1 MKKLKYILILSLLL
15 VPISFAQAANDVSI
29 TEDTNIT
36 LSSPSMT
43 LVLES
48 GSSYNSMEVDTGTI
62 TFIVSGSGTLTLTS
76 NNRYTLANDK
86 SAEIVCESAKS
97 YATYTVAGGTADQT
111 IVFTPS
117 ATACSTGTSGNTGGG
132 GGGGGGTP
140 AVTTPEPETP
150 TTSGASKTITSTAG
164 GSLATSDNK
173 ATVNVPAGLT
183 SSDVTAQITP
193 ALSSSYASLG
203 SGYSA
208 VASQV
213 YNFSLKSGGAELST
227 FSQAV
232 TLTFA
237 YTDADISG
245 LDESSLQVYYW
256 DETTSAW
263 ILAGGVVSAA
273 NNSITVNVNHFTVFA
288 VFGQALSTDQEDA
301 GSLIKLVCPTVAG
314 VNDPCKSVYYVND
327 NKRYAF
333 PDEKTYYSWYADFSS
348 VENVSQNTLSSYQL
362 GGNITM
368 RPGTNLIKIISD
380 PKVYAVEPGGILRWV
395 DSEATAKNLYGNN
408 WASKVVDVL
417 TTAFPDYNAGTATS
431 NALTSASKHPV
442 GALIQYAGSGDIYYV
457 TVGGAKRLF
466 SNWSAF
472 SNNGLRTEFVIQTDI
487 TYTDGSS
494 IAGLE
499 TALKKTAD

>member
-15 VPISFAQAANDVSI
+15 VPISFAQAANDVSV

-62 TFIVSGSGTLTLTS
+62 TFIVSAGGTLTLTS
-76 NNRYTLANDK
+76 NNRYTLTNDK
-86 SAEIVCESAKS
+86 SAEILCESAKS
-97 YATYTVAGGTADQT
+97 YVTYTVASGTADQT

-132 GGGGGGTP
+132 GGGTP

-150 TTSGASKTITSTAG
+150 TTSGASKTISGSAG
-164 GSLATSDNK
+164 GSLATSDSK
-173 ATVNVPAGLT
+173 AAVQVPADFT
-183 SSDVTAQITP
+183 SGDVSAQITP

-213 YNFSLKSGGAELST
+213 YNFSLSSGGTELST

-256 DETTSAW
+256 DETTGAW
-263 ILAGGVVSAA
+263 VLVGGTVNAA

-288 VFGQALSTDQEDA
+288 VFGQALSADQEDA
-301 GSLIKLVCPTVAG
+301 GSLIKLVCPTGAG
-314 VNDPCKSVYYVND
+314 VNDPCKSVYYANGT
-327 NKRYAF
+327 KRYAF

-348 VENVSQNTLSSYQL
+348 VETVSQTTLSSYQL
-362 GGNITM
+362 SGNVTM
-368 RPGTNLIKIISD
+368 RSGTNLIKIISD

-487 TYTDGSS
+487 TYTDGSG
-494 IAGLE
+494 ITGLE